1 MYFHCYSINL
11 HMGALHLLPPSH
23 QVVELLGK
31 NTALFKLPVFRR
43 LRAALHPLI
52 VEQMRTNYEGT
63 GNAMKFGDPAAAG
76 KQRR

>member
-1 MYFHCYSINL
+1 
-11 HMGALHLLPPSH
+11 
-23 QVVELLGK
+23 VVELLGK